1 MKIHYNAPV
10 ILTFT
15 LAALAARLLGSM
27 TDEATTYFFFTLQP
41 DASLFNP
48 MTWIRMF
55 THIIGHA
62 DWNHL
67 LGNFSLI
74 LLIGPLLEEKYGSK
88 SMAFMITTTAVVT
101 ALLHTF
107 FFTGGLLGASGIVFM
122 LILLGSFAN
131 IKQGHIPLTFI
142 LIVILYLGKEFIY
155 SFSYD
160 NISQFAH
167 IIGGIVGSGF
177 GFRGAKDT
185 VKASTPN
192 ASY

>member
-1 MKIHYNAPV
+1 MKIHYNSPV
-10 ILTFT
+10 ILTLT
-15 LAALAARLLGSM
+15 IAALVARILGSLSNELTM
-27 TDEATTYFFFTLQP
+27 TFFVLQP
-41 DASLFNP
+41 DASILNP
-48 MTWIRMF
+48 LSWLRLI
-55 THIIGHA
+55 THVIGHA

-67 LGNFSLI
+67 IGNFSLI

-88 SMAFMITTTAVVT
+88 SMALMIFTTAFVT
-101 ALLHTF
+101 GILHLF

-142 LIVILYLGKEFIY
+142 LIVILYLGKEFFY
-155 SFSYD
+155 SLRYD

-177 GFRGAKDT
+177 GFLGAKDT
-185 VKASTPN
+185 IKASTPN

>member
-1 MKIHYNAPV
+1 
-10 ILTFT
+10 
-15 LAALAARLLGSM
+15 
-27 TDEATTYFFFTLQP
+27 
-41 DASLFNP
+41 
-48 MTWIRMF
+48 MF

-185 VKASTPN
+185 LKASTPN

>member
-1 MKIHYNAPV
+1 
-10 ILTFT
+10 
-15 LAALAARLLGSM
+15 
-27 TDEATTYFFFTLQP
+27 
-41 DASLFNP
+41 
-48 MTWIRMF
+48 
-55 THIIGHA
+55 
-62 DWNHL
+62 
-67 LGNFSLI
+67 
-74 LLIGPLLEEKYGSK
+74 
-88 SMAFMITTTAVVT
+88 MITTTAVVT

-185 VKASTPN
+185 LKASTPN

>member
-10 ILTFT
+10 ILSFT

-27 TDEATTYFFFTLQP
+27 TNETTTSFFFTLQP

-48 MTWIRMF
+48 MSWIRMF
-55 THIIGHA
+55 THILGHA

-88 SMAFMITTTAVVT
+88 SMAFMITTTAFVT

-155 SFSYD
+155 SFNYD

-177 GFRGAKDT
+177 GFWGAKDT